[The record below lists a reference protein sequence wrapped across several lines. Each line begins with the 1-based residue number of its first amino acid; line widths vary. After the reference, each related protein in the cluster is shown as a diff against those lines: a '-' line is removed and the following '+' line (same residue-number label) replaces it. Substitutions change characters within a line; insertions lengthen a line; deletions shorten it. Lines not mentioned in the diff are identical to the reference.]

1 MKAIITGLVLSVLL
15 SAQQQKKAAIQKLG
29 ESDLQVIKTQVAIST
44 LIEFPKDEE
53 LAEVTC
59 GDKEFWVV
67 EGKGRFVH
75 IKPSKPG
82 LTTNLNVILK
92 SDRVYSFLLK
102 EISKPGS
109 TKEKPDFK
117 VVVPG
122 DVDELTQLRK
132 RNENLEELVGKY
144 EDEKKKLEQKVEG
157 EKKEAQKKTNDED
170 PPPPK
175 PPEVA
180 PPKSEVAISAEKPP
194 AEPAPKPAAAQ
205 LAVVPAAV
213 LPQPAQPKPSEETP
227 TFRSVTVERREGL
240 LVTSGRLLGRFFRKV
255 GRTLRLY

>member
-1 MKAIITGLVLSVLL
+1 MKPIVSVLVLVLSLFL
-15 SAQQQKKAAIQKLG
+15 CAHAQKKSTIQKLG
-29 ESDLQVIKTQVAIST
+29 ESDLQIVRTQVAIST

-75 IKPSKPG
+75 VKPSKPG

-92 SDRVYSFLLK
+92 SDKVYSFLLK

-117 VVVPG
+117 VVITS
-122 DVDELTQLRK
+122 DVDEVTQLRK

-144 EDEKKKLEQKVEG
+144 EDEKKKLEQKLED
-157 EKKEAQKKTNDED
+157 KKEAQKKTNDES
-170 PPPPK
+170 PLQTLV
-175 PPEVA
+175 EVTA
-180 PPKSEVAISAEKPP
+180 AKSEPPLPAEKPP
-194 AEPAPKPAAAQ
+194 AEAVTKPV
-205 LAVVPAAV
+205 AV
-213 LPQPAQPKPSEETP
+213 KPSAVEPPHVVEPAEPKAAEATP
-227 TFRSVTVERREGL
+227 TFKSVTVERREGI
-240 LVTSGRLLGRFFRKV
+240 LVTSGRFLGRFFRKV